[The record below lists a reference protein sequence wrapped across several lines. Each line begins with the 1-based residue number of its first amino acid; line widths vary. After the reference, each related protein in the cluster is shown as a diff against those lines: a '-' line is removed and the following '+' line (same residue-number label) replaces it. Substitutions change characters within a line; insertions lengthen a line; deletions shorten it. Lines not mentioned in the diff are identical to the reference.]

1 MAGTSIKVAE
11 IVLLLPS
18 IALAFTPPDEKT
30 IGNAIGDLNGLPP
43 VLQRAFTPDKNSF
56 DPILEPK
63 PGEWLAVHNELGQTF
78 EEFKA
83 SQPNRPGQN
92 QHVIYL
98 QPLGDF
104 MPEQSPSND
113 KLREFAAAFFA
124 MEVKVLPPVKIDHST
139 FFTRRNPITNNPQI
153 LTGDVLNFLKARI
166 PADAFCILA
175 ITMEDLYPEPS
186 WNFVFGQAS
195 VRERVGVYSFAR
207 YDAAFYGAPRAS
219 GYEALLLRRSFK
231 VLAHETGHMFGLA
244 HCTYFNCLMNGSN
257 HLVEADRRP
266 LHLCPVCLRKLQWSI
281 GFDVLKRYSA
291 LEGIYRANG
300 FTDEADWFM
309 RRLKSLQRD

>member
-1 MAGTSIKVAE
+1 MARISIKIAA
-11 IVLLLPS
+11 LLLPS
-18 IALAFTPPDEKT
+18 IAMAFTPPDEKT
-30 IGNAIGDLNGLPP
+30 IRNAIGDLDGLQP

-56 DPILEPK
+56 DPIPEPK
-63 PGEWLAVHNELGQTF
+63 PGDWLAVHNERGQTF

-92 QHVIYL
+92 LHVIYL

-124 MEVKVLPPVKIDHST
+124 TEVKVLPPVKIDRST
-139 FFTRRNPITNNPQI
+139 VVTRRNPTTNNPQI

-300 FTDEADWFM
+300 FTDEADRSM

>member
-1 MAGTSIKVAE
+1 MANISIKIV
-11 IVLLLPS
+11 VLLLLS
-18 IALAFTPPDEKT
+18 IGMAFTLPDEKT
-30 IGNAIGDLNGLPP
+30 IRNAVGDLNGLPT
-43 VLQRAFTPDKNSF
+43 VLQRAVTPDKNSF
-56 DPILEPK
+56 DPIPEPN
-63 PGEWLAVHNELGQTF
+63 PGDWLAVHNERGQTF
-78 EEFKA
+78 AEFKA

-92 QHVIYL
+92 QQVIYL

-104 MPEQSPSND
+104 MHDRSPSND

-124 MEVKVLPPVKIDHST
+124 MEVKVLPPIKIDRSI
-139 FFTRRNPITNNPQI
+139 FVTRRNPITNNPQI

-207 YDAAFYGAPRAS
+207 YDPAFYGEPRAS
-219 GYEALLLRRSFK
+219 GYEAVLLRRSFK

-266 LHLCPVCLRKLQWSI
+266 LHLCPICLRKLQWSI

-291 LEGIYRANG
+291 LERIYRTNG